1 MSSLITLPYFS
12 IRGLSLNLELTHSAG
27 RLCGEL
33 QVCLPA
39 SPVSGLRTGATML
52 RLSSRF
58 TDRPSFSLSLLSIF
72 QNPVSPEIGGLIV
85 QVFKVCCFG
94 TLSSVL
100 GIQIRWVRSCTES
113 GPMEGFS
120 WLCSPE
126 EGQFSDNPQ
135 AKQEQTEPEVPFLH
149 LLSRCSRKGQTP
161 GEQTGTHLQLA
172 AGCLS

>member
-1 MSSLITLPYFS
+1 
-12 IRGLSLNLELTHSAG
+12 
-27 RLCGEL
+27 
-33 QVCLPA
+33 
-39 SPVSGLRTGATML
+39 ML
-52 RLSSRF
+52 RLSSRLRRRRF
-58 TDRPSFSLSLLSIF
+58 NDWPSFSLSLLSIF
-72 QNPVSPEIGGLIV
+72 KNPVSPEIGGLTV

-100 GIQIRWVRSCTES
+100 GIQIRWVRSCTGS

-172 AGCLS
+172 ASCLS